1 MNNVQIRQILS
12 RIPTHAVGVFAA
24 DQIPL
29 VWTRP
34 TAFIFNIQRHNKPGL
49 HWVAIFVNKNGDA
62 WYFDSFGVPPYIPD
76 HINRIR
82 RNVRKFRWNFRQLQ
96 SGTSDTCGYF
106 CVMFLHYMSV
116 GLGIGHLLENFSS
129 DLRKN
134 DQIVRNY
141 VSKLYSGHIS
151 PLPTPLLKH
160 PYYHRTPSISKS
172 PPSV

>member
-1 MNNVQIRQILS
+1 MKSWPLNHLLTSAMTNIQIQQILS
-12 RIPTHAVGVFAA
+12 RIPTRAVGVLAA

-34 TAFIFNIQRHNKPGL
+34 TAFIFNTQRHNKPGL
-49 HWVAIFVNKNGDA
+49 HWVAIFVNENGDA

-76 HINRIR
+76 HINHIR
-82 RNVRKFRWNFRQLQ
+82 RNVRKYRWNSWQLQ

-106 CVMFLHYMSV
+106 CLMLLHYMSV
-116 GLGIGHLLENFSS
+116 GLGIGHFPGNFSS

-141 VSKLYSGHIS
+141 VSKLYSGYIS
-151 PLPTPLLKH
+151 PLPTLTTN
-160 PYYHRTPSISKS
+160 TPH
-172 PPSV
+172 